1 MRPRYFRTKAPYA
14 LACLLPLVAS
24 ASATAAAESL
34 LEMQIQA
41 VMGEG
46 GALAQQRHQL
56 EAAQQKLLS
65 QKQDMDAAGRQL
77 AQRQTD
83 VNQQISG
90 QNQQV
95 SEQQQRLQKSR
106 AECNHDTT
114 SGSQSQLSS
123 CNDSIQS
130 LNKKTQDI
138 DQDKL
143 LLQDQQDSL
152 LVDYALYDLGV
163 IQWNYDEQDTV
174 IQLNLIY
181 LGTNDWLDRAYALMT
196 SDGFQTAINATH
208 NNTYCSGDAIP
219 EGHVTQK
226 QLGQAADYLL
236 SCFRR
241 VDKARRLSAAH

>member
-1 MRPRYFRTKAPYA
+1 MRQGHIRSKIPCV
-14 LACLLPLVAS
+14 LACLLSLVA
-24 ASATAAAESL
+24 ASTLAAESL

-46 GALAQQRHQL
+46 GAMAQQRHQL

-83 VNQQISG
+83 LNQQISG

-95 SEQQQRLQKSR
+95 SQQQQRLQQSR
-106 AECNHDTT
+106 TDCNHDTT
-114 SGSQSQLSS
+114 SSSQSQLNS
-123 CNDSIQS
+123 CNDSIRS
-130 LNKKTQDI
+130 LNKKTQDLGE
-138 DQDKL
+138 DKL
-143 LLQDQQDSL
+143 VLQDQEDSL

-181 LGTNDWLDRAYALMT
+181 LGTNDWLDRAYTLMT
-196 SDGFQTAINATH
+196 SDGFQTAINSTH
-208 NNTYCSGDAIP
+208 NRQYCSGDAIP

-226 QLGQAADYLL
+226 QLSQAADYLL
-236 SCFRR
+236 ACFRR
-241 VDKARRLSAAH
+241 VDKGRRQASVH